1 MLTASM
7 VPLFMTLLV
16 KAQECDKTHL
26 LQVMRNTPELGKQPD
41 FLELDAGQNP
51 ENCVIPIAGSEP
63 GAYLDWSNPGNLSDG
78 CWGGPIGPDSSH
90 SPSFCTDGDD
100 TLYRSSNTYL
110 LYALRQ
116 AGGSKIVCI
125 RLPANVCP
133 TQVVIQAENL
143 DTCPRGQRCVETR
156 SYDTTGITCND
167 PNAQD
172 TEDCADWEP
181 DSGKLCIALG
191 VAISDAGVSST
202 DDFDIKYFDV
212 RWNCGNCG
220 AVVADSPPST
230 SIGSAIGDPHL
241 RTMDGEKYLLLQQGS
256 FNFWHFSG
264 LDAEAQFAGIVK
276 KVPLDFRVFTHYSG
290 RKSYTKSLLFVDHSG
305 PDYAKHQRLEITSED
320 CIWRSRTA
328 QSSWHAVDKP
338 ASFVSDQDV
347 DEMSAMRLGNSAG
360 PDKPMH
366 VELLMKDKGSLRQ
379 IAKIIVVCRPNRYI
393 NTKLVMFHKEDFK
406 YVSGQLGM
414 HTEKAELLQESSKLG
429 SLLGEEQKGRTDSPF
444 LTTKSWTDL
453 GGSEYAAAYL
463 SRVDEEGPAQFTAQ
477 LLSECDKER
486 EDEAKILCAKHLVRI
501 PPAELEDIM
510 AECVFDVCREGGE
523 VAAQLFGE
531 IYTAQ

>member
-1 MLTASM
+1 
-7 VPLFMTLLV
+7 MTLLV
-16 KAQECDKTHL
+16 KAQECDKTNL
-26 LQVMRNTPELGKQPD
+26 FQVKRNTPELGKQPD
-41 FLELDAGQNP
+41 FLELDAGQTP
-51 ENCVIPIAGSEP
+51 GDCLIPIAGSEP
-63 GAYLDWSNPGNLSDG
+63 GAYLDESNPGDLSDG
-78 CWGGPIGPDSSH
+78 CFGGPEGGADNSH
-90 SPSFCTDGDD
+90 SPSFCTDSDSDGRN
-100 TLYRSSNTYL
+100 YRSS
-110 LYALRQ
+110 
-116 AGGSKIVCI
+116 KITVESETDAKMLCI
-125 RLPANVCP
+125 TLPANVCP
-133 TQVVIQAENL
+133 TSVGITGEA
-143 DTCPRGQRCVETR
+143 CPGNRRCVTSSET
-156 SYDTTGITCND
+156 YDTTGVTCND
-167 PNAQD
+167 PNAQSI
-172 TEDCADWEP
+172 EDCADWEP
-181 DSGKLCIALG
+181 DSGKLCIAVG
-191 VAISDAGVSST
+191 VAIPQTRSDQYHIREFT
-202 DDFDIKYFDV
+202 L
-212 RWNCGNCG
+212 RWMCGKCG
-220 AVVADSPPST
+220 AFVADSAPST

-276 KVPLDFRVFTHYSG
+276 KIPLDFRVFTHYSG
-290 RKSYTKSLLFVDHSG
+290 RKSYTKSLLLVDHSG
-305 PDYAKHQRLEITSED
+305 PDYAKHQRLEITSKD

-328 QSSWHAVDKP
+328 ESSWHAVDKP
-338 ASFVSDQDV
+338 ASFVSDQDM
-347 DEMSAMRLGNSAG
+347 DEMSAMRLGLSAG

-379 IAKIIVVCRPNRYI
+379 IAKIVVVCRPDRYI

-406 YVSGQLGM
+406 YVTGQLGM
-414 HTEKAELLQESSKLG
+414 HTEKAELLQDSSKLG
-429 SLLGEEQKGRTDSPF
+429 SLLGEGQNGRTDSPF
-444 LTTKSWTDL
+444 LTTQSWTDL

-523 VAAQLFGE
+523 VAAQLFAE